1 MEFPLKRVAVN
12 KAGFEFRRHLR
23 MGGASDY
30 EVAFNQDS
38 WNYVVFSWIAG
49 EEGVDGVEYGVYVSR
64 AQGVAGRKLEC
75 LGRPD
80 ATALRKLVNAHETA
94 R

>member
-1 MEFPLKRVAVN
+1 
-12 KAGFEFRRHLR
+12 

-30 EVAFNQDS
+30 EVAFNRGS
-38 WNYVVFSWIAG
+38 WSYVVFSWISG
-49 EEGVDGVEYGVYVSR
+49 EEGAQGVEHGVFVSR
-64 AQGVAGRKLEC
+64 GQGVAGSKQEC

-80 ATALRKLVNAHETA
+80 ATELRRLVNSHETA